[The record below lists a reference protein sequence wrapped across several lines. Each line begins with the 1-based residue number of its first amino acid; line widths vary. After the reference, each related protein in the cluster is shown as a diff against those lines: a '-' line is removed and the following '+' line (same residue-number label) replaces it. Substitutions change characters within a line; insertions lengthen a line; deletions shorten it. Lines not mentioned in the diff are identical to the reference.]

1 MRQRFVKSFPTS
13 DDIQN
18 AINNQELGDPYVAK
32 AMDVQS
38 IDWNTKE
45 IDIYT
50 GMPLTF
56 EVIDAGTIVWKKG
69 GDKAPSRT
77 IQYSINNGSWQSITA
92 NDTAGTEINVS
103 VGDVVRFKGNNTSY
117 ASNAS
122 WLWACRFAGTANYYA
137 YGNIMSLIYGDNFI
151 GKTTLTETYT
161 FTALFYQATG
171 LKSHSTHKLVLPATT
186 LTNDCYSFMF
196 MQCSNLER
204 APELPA
210 PTLAK
215 FSYNQM
221 FPFCD
226 KLAYI
231 KCLATD
237 ISADR
242 CTMGWTTS
250 VASSG
255 TFVKHPDATWT
266 SGENGIPNGWT
277 VKNATV

>member
-1 MRQRFVKSFPTS
+1 MRQRFIQSFPTS
-13 DDIQN
+13 QDIQSALDN
-18 AINNQELGDPYVAK
+18 KELGKPYVALSREEP
-32 AMDVQS
+32 S
-38 IDWNTKE
+38 IDWNSKE
-45 IDIYT
+45 IDYT

-69 GDKAPSRT
+69 GDSAPART

-103 VGDVVRFKGNNTSY
+103 VGDIVRFKGNNTSY
-117 ASNAS
+117 ASDAS

-171 LKSHSTHKLVLPATT
+171 LKSHDTHKLVLPATT
-186 LTNDCYSFMF
+186 LTEQCYAFMF
-196 MQCSNLER
+196 MQCSNMER

-221 FPFCD
+221 FFHCD

-242 CTMGWTTS
+242 CTLGWMTN

-255 TFVKHPDATWT
+255 TFVKHPDATWP
-266 SGENGIPNGWT
+266 SGENGIPTGWT